1 MIALPSK
8 GGRRQ
13 VGSIRLQH
21 DMLQADLIEESV
33 YLPVL
38 KGHYPTDPEFHI
50 ESYSP
55 ECLLIRPREA
65 MEDAV
70 EIISLFL
77 FQYFEDLIKGFPAVD
92 HDGQAQFF
100 GHGDLF
106 LKSHPLLGKERL
118 VPIEVY
124 PGLPYSPE
132 FPLGQEMA
140 DMVQFFPEV
149 LFHVGG
155 MQSGHQKNL
164 PGEVSFQLKHGLRV
178 GRIDGRDK
186 ESFYPLGHRLFNHLG
201 PVLVE
206 SLGVEVNVCV
216 RDLHVTK
223 IGLSLAQNTGMGSIK
238 SFLKKRKYKP
248 VPLTLTATHHLE
260 LTAAINGIS
269 GRFILDTG
277 ASNTCVGVDKMEVFK
292 LNSEASEVK
301 AAGAGATDMETQLS
315 TENTL
320 QIGHWKKKKIKIIL
334 FDLSH
339 INEALTSHE
348 ALPVDGII
356 GADVLEKGKAVI
368 DYKSGTL
375 YLKKKKRS

>member
-1 MIALPSK
+1 M
-8 GGRRQ
+8 
-13 VGSIRLQH
+13 
-21 DMLQADLIEESV
+21 
-33 YLPVL
+33 
-38 KGHYPTDPEFHI
+38 
-50 ESYSP
+50 
-55 ECLLIRPREA
+55 
-65 MEDAV
+65 
-70 EIISLFL
+70 
-77 FQYFEDLIKGFPAVD
+77 
-92 HDGQAQFF
+92 
-100 GHGDLF
+100 
-106 LKSHPLLGKERL
+106 
-118 VPIEVY
+118 
-124 PGLPYSPE
+124 
-132 FPLGQEMA
+132 
-140 DMVQFFPEV
+140 
-149 LFHVGG
+149 
-155 MQSGHQKNL
+155 
-164 PGEVSFQLKHGLRV
+164 
-178 GRIDGRDK
+178 
-186 ESFYPLGHRLFNHLG
+186 
-201 PVLVE
+201 
-206 SLGVEVNVCV
+206 
-216 RDLHVTK
+216 
-223 IGLSLAQNTGMGSIK
+223 
-238 SFLKKRKYKP
+238 
-248 VPLTLTATHHLE
+248 PLTLTATHHLE